1 MRMRAGALLPIALM
15 AAALPASMASAA
27 ADGAKVYQRC
37 AACHLPTGKG
47 VPGAFP
53 PLQADVRALAG
64 IPEGRRYLAL
74 AVTKGL
80 SGPLTVEGKTYRGMM
95 PPQSGLDDEAVAAVL
110 SHVTGNIASDDQAV
124 KPFTTAEVKAARDS
138 GAGLDAAAVA
148 RLQPKLPRK

>member
-1 MRMRAGALLPIALM
+1 MRLGRTILLPVGLM
-15 AAALPASMASAA
+15 LAVLPATAMAA

-64 IPEGRRYLAL
+64 KPEGRRYLAL
-74 AVTKGL
+74 AVTRGL

-110 SHVTGNIASDDQAV
+110 SHVTGTVAGGGTAV
-124 KPFTTAEVKAARDS
+124 KPFTAAEIKAARD
-138 GAGLDAAAVA
+138 GAAGLDAAAVA
-148 RLQPKLPRK
+148 RLQPKLSGK

>member
-1 MRMRAGALLPIALM
+1 MTMRRQALFPIVLI
-15 AAALPASMASAA
+15 AAALPTSMAMAA

-37 AACHLPTGKG
+37 AACHLATGKG

-64 IPEGRRYLAL
+64 IPEGRRYLVL
-74 AVTKGL
+74 AVTRGL

-110 SHVTGNIASDDQAV
+110 SHVTGDIAGGGPAV
-124 KPFTTAEVKAARDS
+124 KPFTEAEVKTARDS
-138 GAGLDAAAVA
+138 GAGLDTAAVA
-148 RLQPKLPRK
+148 RLQPKLSRK

>member
-1 MRMRAGALLPIALM
+1 MRMRAGVLLPIALM
-15 AAALPASMASAA
+15 TAALPSSMAMAG

-64 IPEGRRYLAL
+64 SPQGRRYLVL
-74 AVTKGL
+74 AVTRGL
-80 SGPLTVEGKTYRGMM
+80 SGPLTVEGKAYRGMM

-110 SHVTGNIASDDQAV
+110 SHVTGTIAGGGPVV
-124 KPFTTAEVKAARDS
+124 KPFSAAEVKAVRDG
-138 GAGLDAAAVA
+138 GAGLDPAAVA
-148 RLQPKLPRK
+148 RLQPKLSGK

>member
-1 MRMRAGALLPIALM
+1 MRPGALFPIALM
-15 AAALPASMASAA
+15 TAVLPTSLASAA

-64 IPEGRRYLAL
+64 IPEGRRYLVL
-74 AVTKGL
+74 AVTSGL

-110 SHVTGNIASDDQAV
+110 SHVTGEIAGGGRTV
-124 KPFTTAEVKAARDS
+124 KPFTAAEVRMAQDS

-148 RLQPKLPRK
+148 RLQPKLSGK